1 MLGELVAPPDERLL
15 DTSITAT
22 EFIGPQVLAPP
33 PVRARIVVVGAGLVG
48 ASTAL
53 HLALLGETDVLLVE
67 RNRVAS
73 GTSWHAAGLLA
84 RVRGSHALTELAS
97 YGVELYRGLEQQTGL
112 PVAFNQ
118 NGSLTLARQPGRVD
132 ELRATVAMARHHG
145 VEAELLDPSALSALH
160 PLLSS
165 HGVLAALHQPGDA
178 MINPGWG
185 AAALARRAHDLGVTV
200 REGVSVNALRVEG
213 PEGDRRVSGVVT
225 DAGVIE
231 AERVILCCGVWT
243 RDLAASVGA
252 AVALYAAEHVHVTS
266 SPIEGAVPSLPL
278 LRDLDS
284 SLYIRHHRG
293 ALVVGAF
300 EPDGKP
306 RSMNG
311 IGPEFAFGEFEADWD
326 HFRPIRERA
335 EAAVPA
341 LRSATYERFLCA
353 PESFTPDVNFCLG
366 ETPEV
371 GGLFVGAGFNSQG
384 VIFAPGAGRALADW
398 VVNGAPGFDS
408 SAVDVGR
415 FATAQASRRYLHRRT
430 TESLGRLY
438 AMHWPHFQSSAA
450 RGVRATALTERLREA
465 GGCLGETNG
474 WERPLWF
481 AGPGEVATTE
491 YSYGRQNWFA
501 AAEEEHLAARTAVA
515 FFDLSS
521 FSKYEVTGPEALA
534 VLQRVFTADLDVA
547 VGRVSYTLALN
558 VRGGIVLD
566 GTVLRLG
573 AERFLVVTPT
583 TAQRTTLHLLRRAAA
598 RRACAVFDATSGTSV
613 LHVAGPASRDLV
625 SRLLPSDADL
635 AGLSRFQV
643 RATEIADAFGL
654 VARVSFTG
662 ELGYELYLPTDYA
675 VGVFDAVVEAGS
687 DLGLRLAGMQALDSL
702 RLEVGYR
709 HLGHDLTAAEN
720 PGLAGLDRF
729 VADQK
734 PGGFVGREALAVA
747 DPTTVAR
754 RQGFLLLDDPLAVL
768 HGGDTVR
775 SAGGAPGSS
784 SGEVVGLVTS
794 AAHGHSLGADC
805 GIVILDHAFAATVP
819 ASGTAAVQVDVLFGG
834 GSGRVSWTPFRL
846 PRG

>member
-1 MLGELVAPPDERLL
+1 MLAETVAPPDERLL
-15 DTSITAT
+15 DTSITAA

-33 PVRARIVVVGAGLVG
+33 PARARIVVVGAGLVG

-67 RNRVAS
+67 RHRVAS

-132 ELRATVAMARHHG
+132 ELRATVSMARHHG
-145 VEAELLDPSALSALH
+145 VDAELLDPSALSALH

-165 HGVLAALHQPGDA
+165 TGVLSALHQPGDA

-185 AAALARRAHDLGVTV
+185 AAALARRAYDLGVTV
-200 REGVSVNALRVEG
+200 REGVSVNGLQVEG

-225 DAGVIE
+225 DTGVIE

-266 SPIEGAVPSLPL
+266 SLIEGAVATLPL

-300 EPDGKP
+300 EP
-306 RSMNG
+306 RSMDG
-311 IGPEFAFGEFEADWD
+311 IGPEFSFGEFDPDWA
-326 HFRPIRERA
+326 HFQPIRERA

-450 RGVRATALTERLREA
+450 RGVRGTALTERLRQA

-474 WERPLWF
+474 WERPQWY
-481 AGPGEVATTE
+481 ARPGEVATTE

-501 AAEEEHLAARTAVA
+501 AAEEEHRAARTAVA

-521 FSKYEVTGPEALA
+521 FSKFEVTGPDALA
-534 VLQRVFTADLDVA
+534 VLQHVFTADLDVA
-547 VGRVSYTLALN
+547 VGRVTYTLALN

-598 RRACAVFDATSGTSV
+598 RCACAVFDATSGTSV
-613 LHVAGPASRDLV
+613 LHVAGPASRELV

-635 AGLSRFQV
+635 ASLSRFHV
-643 RATEIADAFGL
+643 RPAEIADTFGL

-675 VGVFDAVVEAGS
+675 AGVFDAVGEAGT
-687 DLGLRLAGMQALDSL
+687 DLGLRLAGMHALDSL

-734 PGGFVGREALAVA
+734 PGGFVGREALAAA
-747 DPTTVAR
+747 DPTTRAR
-754 RQGFLLLDDPLAVL
+754 RQGVLLLDDPTAVL

-775 SAGGAPGSS
+775 SAGGAGSS
-784 SGEVVGLVTS
+784 AGGVVGQVTS

-819 ASGTAAVQVDVLFGG
+819 VTGAMDVQVDVLFGG
-834 GSGRVSWTPFRL
+834 GAGRVSWTPFRV